1 MNFICPKCS
10 TPLSFEPEKKLS
22 VCPSCD
28 PVVFESGAYSLMSF
42 GEAEFEYLES
52 MGDGDQFAAE
62 LSYSSLEE
70 MQQDFQGMSS
80 EEHRESQIFDF
91 QDDLDEG
98 FDDEI

>member
-28 PVVFESGAYSLMSF
+28 PVVFESGAYSLMS
-42 GEAEFEYLES
+42 
-52 MGDGDQFAAE
+52 
-62 LSYSSLEE
+62 
-70 MQQDFQGMSS
+70 S

>member
-42 GEAEFEYLES
+42 GEAYFEYVYSLGV
-52 MGDGDQFAAE
+52 GDNFAA
-62 LSYSSLEE
+62 
-70 MQQDFQGMSS
+70 
-80 EEHRESQIFDF
+80 
-91 QDDLDEG
+91 
-98 FDDEI
+98 